1 MAAPSY
7 PLTHPT
13 DVGFKQS
20 KFSIARA
27 VAVAESPFTGAQQ
40 VHEYDKA
47 QWKATM
53 TLPPM
58 KRETAAKWIAFFMKL
73 HGRKGTFLLGDP
85 DCKTAQ
91 GNITGSV
98 TLGADIDV
106 GDYDISLSTSA
117 NNITDAFKAGDYI
130 QIDTGGSA
138 KLHMIVEDADT
149 DGTGGATVTVEPP
162 IKVARTLGTTVTY
175 AGAQGL
181 FRMDVSELGWDADYL
196 SRFGVTFSC
205 SEAI

>member
-1 MAAPSY
+1 MAAPTY
-7 PLTHPT
+7 PLAHPT
-13 DVGFKQS
+13 DVGFTKS

-40 VHEYDKA
+40 VHEYDRA
-47 QWKATM
+47 TWKATV

-58 KRETAAKWIAFFMKL
+58 KRDVAAKWLAFFMKL

-98 TLGADIDV
+98 TLGADIGI
-106 GDYDISLSTSA
+106 GDYDISLATTA

-130 QIDTGGSA
+130 QIDTGGSS

-149 DGTGGATVTVEPP
+149 NGTGEATVTVEPP
-162 IKVARTLGTTVTY
+162 IKVARNLGTTVTY

-181 FRMDVSELGWDADYL
+181 FRMDVSELGWDADFM
-196 SRFGVTFSC
+196 SRFGITFSC